1 MATNPHEKPKP
12 QGKSPQRLEITAQN
26 TELCIFRTTI
36 YHIYKARE
44 QSSDPTRDDV
54 RVKCLYCVFNVTEER
69 EREQER
75 EEAVCELDMLLVFVL
90 IGMCMCMW
98 SIYGV
103 LLKTKTNR
111 VESVNR
117 V

>member
-1 MATNPHEKPKP
+1 MHFPDYDLP
-12 QGKSPQRLEITAQN
+12 
-26 TELCIFRTTI
+26 
-36 YHIYKARE
+36 YIYKAGE
-44 QSSDPTRDDV
+44 QSSYPTRDDV
-54 RVKCLYCVFNVTEER
+54 KVKCLYCVFNVTEEKESKSKR
-69 EREQER
+69 ERETDIEG
-75 EEAVCELDMLLVFVL
+75 AVCELDMLLVLVL

>member
-1 MATNPHEKPKP
+1 M
-12 QGKSPQRLEITAQN
+12 
-26 TELCIFRTTI
+26 
-36 YHIYKARE
+36 RE
-44 QSSDPTRDDV
+44 TDI
-54 RVKCLYCVFNVTEER
+54 EG
-69 EREQER
+69 
-75 EEAVCELDMLLVFVL
+75 AVCELDMLLVLVL